1 MPLTTFL
8 AHLAVALLCG
18 LLIGL
23 ERQWRQHPAGLR
35 TNALICLGAC
45 LFASL
50 AMQFEKESSP
60 TRIAAQIVTG
70 IGFLGGGVILRDGM
84 NVKGLT
90 TAATIWCTGAIG
102 TLAGCG
108 YLAYAL
114 ISTACVLFINIIMQP
129 LSNWVDQVT
138 LKVKKMDARYQF
150 LVGCKPEQSA
160 AVRTLMV
167 EYFQAH
173 EKLLLQSIEQ
183 QDGDGGRVRIIAQFM
198 AREECHETVERLMG
212 VLQLEHGVLETRWEK
227 ATSGNGG

>member
-1 MPLTTFL
+1 MPFTDFFTNVT
-8 AHLAVALLCG
+8 VALACG
-18 LLIGL
+18 LFVGL

-35 TNALICLGAC
+35 TNALISLGAC

-50 AMQFEKESSP
+50 AILFEKENSP
-60 TRIAAQIVTG
+60 TRVAGQIVTG

-90 TAATIWCTGAIG
+90 TAATIWCMGAIG

-108 YLAYAL
+108 FLLFA
-114 ISTACVLFINIIMQP
+114 ITSTACVLLVNIVMHP
-129 LSNWVDQVT
+129 LSNWVDRLT
-138 LKVKKMDARYQF
+138 LKVKKMEARYQF

-167 EYFQAH
+167 EYFQTH

-183 QDGDGGRVRIIAQFM
+183 QDGDAGRVRIVAQFM
-198 AREECHETVERLMG
+198 ARDDCHETVERLMG
-212 VLQLEHGVLETRWEK
+212 VLQLEHGVLETRWER
-227 ATSGNGG
+227 AAGTNGG